1 MSIAPKNKSLAYG
14 DGTVPFSATIIW
26 LLPPTTNIDTG
37 SGHNHWVFRSL
48 TIMDFRTQPMASS
61 PAYIIA
67 ARRSAL
73 GRIGGLH
80 KGRRIE
86 ELCAPVVAGALRDS
100 GLKTDRV
107 DEVIVGNATQGGN
120 PARLIALS
128 SGLSDSVPAVTIDRQ
143 CGSGLDAILSAIR
156 AIAAGDANVI
166 VAGGAEAL
174 STAPWRIAK
183 PRTLYQLPRFTSF
196 EPGPAEDGGV
206 PPLVEATEA
215 LAARLG
221 ISRARQDAY
230 ALRTHLKAEA
240 ARTSKQFA
248 GEIVPIRA
256 NAEEARDQSAVEPD
270 FKDLAQLAP
279 YQQPDGTLTPGN
291 TSAMHD
297 GAAIAV
303 VVSERVWAEL
313 GKPRALRLVAQAIRG
328 VAPEEEA
335 SAPIEAMKSLNARLN
350 GFKRS
355 DIGIIELSESSAAQ
369 AIAIAQSLEL
379 DEDLINPDGG
389 AVARGHPL
397 GAAGA
402 VLVAR
407 LFARMARAEEK
418 RPQLGLAALGAQGG
432 MGLAALF
439 EAV

>member
-1 MSIAPKNKSLAYG
+1 
-14 DGTVPFSATIIW
+14 
-26 LLPPTTNIDTG
+26 
-37 SGHNHWVFRSL
+37 
-48 TIMDFRTQPMASS
+48 MASS

-86 ELCAPVVAGALRDS
+86 ELCAPVVAAALRDS
-100 GLKTDRV
+100 GLRADRV
-107 DEVIVGNATQGGN
+107 DEVLIGNATQGGN

-128 SGLSDSVPAVTIDRQ
+128 AGISDSVPAATIDRQ
-143 CGSGLDAILSAIR
+143 CGSGLDAILAANR
-156 AIAAGDANVI
+156 AIAAGEAEIV

-196 EPGPAEDGGV
+196 EPGPAEEGGV

-221 ISRARQDAY
+221 ISRAQQDAY

-240 ARTSKQFA
+240 ARTSKRFA
-248 GEIVPIRA
+248 GEIVPIRS

-297 GAAIAV
+297 GAAMTV

-328 VAPEEEA
+328 VAPDEEA
-335 SAPIEAMKSLNARLN
+335 SAPIETVKTLQERLN

-355 DIGIIELSESSAAQ
+355 DIGIIEMSESSAAQ
-369 AIAIAQSLEL
+369 AIALVQSLDL
-379 DEDLINPDGG
+379 DEDLLNPDGG

-407 LFARMARAEEK
+407 LFTRMARGEEK
-418 RPQLGLAALGAQGG
+418 RPKLGVATLGAQGG

>member
-1 MSIAPKNKSLAYG
+1 
-14 DGTVPFSATIIW
+14 
-26 LLPPTTNIDTG
+26 
-37 SGHNHWVFRSL
+37 
-48 TIMDFRTQPMASS
+48 MASS
-61 PAYIIA
+61 SAYIIA

-86 ELCAPVVAGALRDS
+86 ELCAPVLAAALRDS
-100 GLKTDRV
+100 GIKADRV
-107 DEVIVGNATQGGN
+107 DEVVVGNATQGGN
-120 PARLIALS
+120 PARLIALAA
-128 SGLSDSVPAVTIDRQ
+128 GLSDSVPAATIDRQ

-156 AIAAGDANVI
+156 AIAAGDAEVM
-166 VAGGAEAL
+166 VAGGAEAI

-215 LAARLG
+215 MASRLG
-221 ISRARQDAY
+221 ISRAQQDAY

-240 ARTSKQFA
+240 ARTSKRFTA
-248 GEIVPIRA
+248 EIVPIRA
-256 NAEEARDQSAVEPD
+256 NPEEARDQSAVEPD

-297 GAAIAV
+297 GAAMTV
-303 VVSERVWAEL
+303 VVSETVWAEL

-335 SAPIEAMKSLNARLN
+335 FAPIEAVKTLNERIN

-355 DIGIIELSESSAAQ
+355 DIGIIEMSESSAAQ
-369 AIAIAQSLEL
+369 AIALAQSLEF
-379 DEDLINPDGG
+379 DEDLLNPDGG

-407 LFARMARAEEK
+407 LFTRMARAGEK
-418 RPQLGLAALGAQGG
+418 RPKLGVAALGAQGG
-432 MGLAALF
+432 MGLAAMF

>member
-1 MSIAPKNKSLAYG
+1 
-14 DGTVPFSATIIW
+14 
-26 LLPPTTNIDTG
+26 
-37 SGHNHWVFRSL
+37 
-48 TIMDFRTQPMASS
+48 MAHSS
-61 PAYIIA
+61 AYIIA

-86 ELCAPVVAGALRDS
+86 ELCAPVLAAALRDS
-100 GLKTDRV
+100 GLKAGRV

-120 PARLIALS
+120 PARLIALAA
-128 SGLSDSVPAVTIDRQ
+128 GLADSVPAATIDRQ
-143 CGSGLDAILSAIR
+143 CSSGLDAIISAVR
-156 AIAAGDANVI
+156 AIAAGDAEVM
-166 VAGGAEAL
+166 VAGGAEAI

-215 LAARLG
+215 LASRLG
-221 ISRARQDAY
+221 ISRAQQDAY
-230 ALRTHLKAEA
+230 ALRTHLKAEV
-240 ARTSKQFA
+240 ARTSKRFT
-248 GEIVPIRA
+248 GEIVPLRA
-256 NAEEARDQSAVEPD
+256 NPEEARDQSAVEPD

-297 GAAIAV
+297 GAAMTV
-303 VVSERVWAEL
+303 VVSDKVWAEL
-313 GKPRALRLVAQAIRG
+313 GKPRALRLVAHAIRG
-328 VAPEEEA
+328 VSPEEEA
-335 SAPIEAMKSLNARLN
+335 YAPIEAAKTLKQRLN

-355 DIGIIELSESSAAQ
+355 DIGIVELSESSAAQ
-369 AIAIAQSLEL
+369 AIALMQSLEL
-379 DEDLINPDGG
+379 DEDLLNQDGG
-389 AVARGHPL
+389 AIARGHPL

-407 LFARMARAEEK
+407 LFTRMARAEEK
-418 RPQLGLAALGAQGG
+418 RPKLGVAALGAQGG
-432 MGLAALF
+432 MGLAAMF